1 MGRGSSGGGGGGSSR
16 GGGGA
21 VPRNPVDLTDEQAE
35 ELRAA
40 YESDFDAA
48 TQKSIDKYISRD
60 AIDGRGHSLSQTMN
74 FLISRGEDLDTI
86 TAEEAN
92 RKYGLEISDANMKA
106 MRKANTN
113 IDKAM
118 HDIGVDVN
126 LERGAHSG
134 QFEKMFGISDYT
146 TMSEAQ
152 LKSALVG
159 KAFKNTAVWSTSYN
173 TSVNPFLSSSS
184 SISGGREVIYRIKA
198 GSKTQAVFGAKSQ
211 AEIILGKGTN
221 FKITSA
227 GFTGKTAKPRDSSG
241 IGFTEKP
248 QIYINIETF

>member
-1 MGRGSSGGGGGGSSR
+1 MGRGSSGGGASRGG

-21 VPRNPVDLTDEQAE
+21 VPKTPVNLTEEQAE
-35 ELRAA
+35 ELRAK
-40 YESDFDAA
+40 YESDFDAS
-48 TQKSIDKYISRD
+48 TQKSIEKYISKD
-60 AIDGRGHSLSQTMN
+60 AIDGKGHSLSQTMN
-74 FLISRGEDLDTI
+74 FLVSRGEDLETI
-86 TAEEAN
+86 TAAEAN
-92 RKYGLEISDANMKA
+92 AKYGLSLTESNITA
-106 MRKANTN
+106 MRRTN
-113 IDKAM
+113 RAIDGAM

-146 TMSEAQ
+146 TMNESQ

-184 SISGGREVIYRIKA
+184 SVSGGREVIYRIKA
-198 GSKTQAVFGAKSQ
+198 GAKTKAVFGAKDQ

-221 FKITSA
+221 FRVTGA
-227 GFTGKTAKPRDSSG
+227 GFTGKIAHPKSG
-241 IGFTEKP
+241 GSKK
-248 QIYINIETF
+248 QIYIDIETI